1 MASAATLNIKVSPR
15 RMLSEREAAEY
26 IGLTLKRFQG
36 ARPIA
41 PIEMPGGVLAYDMH
55 DLDAFID
62 RRKSGGADSDDD
74 IVTGLRQA

>member
-36 ARPIA
+36 ARPVS
-41 PIEMPGGVLAYDMH
+41 PVEMPGGILSYDMR

-62 RRKSGGADSDDD
+62 RRKLGGVDSDDD
-74 IVTGLRQA
+74 IVAGLRGK

>member
-1 MASAATLNIKVSPR
+1 MVSAATLNIKVSPR

-36 ARPIA
+36 ARPVA
-41 PIEMPGGVLAYDMH
+41 PIEMPGKVLVYDMR

-62 RRKSGGADSDDD
+62 QRKVGASDNDDD
-74 IVTGLRQA
+74 ILAALG